1 MAVQLGRVNSG
12 QVGKRVATGS
22 ERPGSR
28 EFADFLGTYTA
39 FAARSSVDGNR
50 IGHVSRLPDAVEQS
64 FI

>member
-1 MAVQLGRVNSG
+1 MEDETVAK
-12 QVGKRVATGS
+12 VGKRIVTDS

-28 EFADFLGTYTA
+28 ELAGFLGTCTA

>member
-28 EFADFLGTYTA
+28 EFADFLGTMHWVP
-39 FAARSSVDGNR
+39 RSV
-50 IGHVSRLPDAVEQS
+50 IGRW
-64 FI
+64 